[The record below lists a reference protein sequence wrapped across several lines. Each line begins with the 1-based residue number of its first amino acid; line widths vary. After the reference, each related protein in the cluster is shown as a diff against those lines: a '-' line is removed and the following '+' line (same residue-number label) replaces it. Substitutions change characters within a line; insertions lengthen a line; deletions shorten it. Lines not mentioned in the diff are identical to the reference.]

1 MKTAFRVL
9 SSAILL
15 SFAFAMSAHALDTP
29 TVSIVD
35 EGFGKV
41 VLNVTAGQTGALNGF
56 TVWWMKNSDFIA
68 NGNEMI
74 FAPTPI
80 QGVASFRGVPTLN
93 TWGGTLATFVL
104 GPNQS
109 AKVEIGDLQDETG
122 VWTNMPVELDP
133 DTEYLFCVSA
143 NQVSGIYKPASGYS
157 DNFKT
162 WTLGGQDCT
171 FTQGYWKTHG
181 PGDCV
186 EGNNDNEW
194 PVTSLFLGNVQYT
207 DIELCAILHEQPQGN
222 GLVSLAH
229 QLIATKLNIENG
241 ADPTD
246 IASTVAAA
254 DAQIGD
260 LVIPPHGNGFLHP
273 SETDDNTQALDDYNN
288 GITGPGHCPPTS
300 VEAASWGQVKATYR

>member
-1 MKTAFRVL
+1 MKMALRVL

-15 SFAFAMSAHALDTP
+15 SFAVAMSAYALDTP

-41 VLNVTAGQTGALNGF
+41 VLNVTAGQSGAPNGF
-56 TVWWMKNSDFIA
+56 TVWWMKHSDFVA
-68 NGNEMI
+68 NGNQMI
-74 FAPTPI
+74 LAPSET

-93 TWGGTLATFVL
+93 TWSGTLTSFAL
-104 GPNQS
+104 PPNHS

-122 VWTNMPVELDP
+122 VWTNMPVELEP
-133 DTEYLFCVSA
+133 GTEYLFCVSA
-143 NQVSGIYKPASGYS
+143 NQVTGNYKPASGYS
-157 DNFKT
+157 DNVKT

-171 FTQGYWKTHG
+171 YTQGFWKTHG

-186 EGNNDNEW
+186 EGNNENEW

-229 QLIATKLNIENG
+229 QLIATKLNIANG

-246 IASTVAAA
+246 IAAAVAAA
-254 DAQIGD
+254 DAQIGN
-260 LVIPPHGNGFLHP
+260 LVVPPIGNGFLAP
-273 SETDDNTQALDDYNN
+273 SDTGDNTQALDDYNN
-288 GITGPGHCPPTS
+288 GVTGPGHCPPTS
-300 VEAASWGQVKATYR
+300 VEEASWGHVKASYR